1 MRCETNAFKLCW
13 ANLHSLQEG
22 DLDPDTTE
30 MWFAGKKMQRDK
42 TLQDYA
48 GSNEKTRVVVKLQ
61 EAGAIKP
68 SREPV

>member
-1 MRCETNAFKLCW
+1 M
-13 ANLHSLQEG
+13 HSTSAEPIRTVQKG

-30 MWFAGKKMQRDK
+30 MWFAGKNMQRNK
-42 TLQDYA
+42 TLQEYA
-48 GSNEKTRVVVKLQ
+48 GSNEKTRIVVKLQ